1 MYSFYF
7 SVAIATIFLYNIITI
22 KERIKKVNTNFNID
36 NFIKNFEHNCNKVT
50 KKIFNKNELITS
62 YIKNRNQFCILIHGN
77 ADLVRYDLNG
87 NRTII
92 EHFSKNDIF
101 GEVFY
106 SVTTNNELLVE
117 AREKCEVLIYI
128 YDDIHNKC
136 RSNCKFHQEL
146 SENLPELILG
156 KVTKLNTRVEL
167 LTKRSTRDKL
177 LGYFSLLST
186 RTLSKTLFLPFSL
199 TDLAD
204 YLSVDRSAMMRELK
218 LLKDDGFI
226 EKNGNTITLLYK

>member
-1 MYSFYF
+1 M
-7 SVAIATIFLYNIITI
+7 IL
-22 KERIKKVNTNFNID
+22 NFDIE
-36 NFIKNFEHNCNKVT
+36 NFIKDFEKSCNKVQ
-50 KKIFNKNELITS
+50 KKIFTKNQVITS
-62 YIKNRNQFCILIHGN
+62 YIEKRNQFCILVSGN

-106 SVTTNNELLVE
+106 TVTTNNELSVE
-117 AREKCEVLIYI
+117 ARDRCEVLIYS
-128 YDDIHNKC
+128 YNDIHTKC
-136 RSNCKFHQEL
+136 RNNCKFHQVLAEY
-146 SENLPELILG
+146 LPELILS
-156 KVTKLNTRVEL
+156 KVTDLNMRVEL

-186 RTLSKTLFLPFSL
+186 RNFSKSITLPFSL

-204 YLSVDRSAMMRELK
+204 YLSVDRSAMMREIK
-218 LLKDDGFI
+218 LLREDGFI
-226 EKNGNTITLLYK
+226 EKQGNKITLLYK

>member
-1 MYSFYF
+1 MNQS
-7 SVAIATIFLYNIITI
+7 
-22 KERIKKVNTNFNID
+22 FNID
-36 NFIKNFEHNCNKVT
+36 NFIRNFEHCCNKVT
-50 KKIFNKNELITS
+50 KKTFNKNELITS
-62 YIKNRNQFCILIHGN
+62 YIKNRNQFCILISGN

-87 NRTII
+87 NRTIV
-92 EHFSKNDIF
+92 EHFTKNDIF

-136 RSNCKFHQEL
+136 KNNCKFHQEL
-146 SENLPELILG
+146 AENLPELILS
-156 KVTKLNTRVEL
+156 KVIKLNTRVEL

-177 LGYFSLLST
+177 LSYFSLLST
-186 RTLSKTLFLPFSL
+186 KTLSKTLFLPFSL

>member
-1 MYSFYF
+1 MNS
-7 SVAIATIFLYNIITI
+7 
-22 KERIKKVNTNFNID
+22 NFD
-36 NFIKNFEHNCNKVT
+36 VENFIKEFENNCNKVQ
-50 KKIFNKNELITS
+50 KKSFDKNQVITS
-62 YIKNRNQFCILIHGN
+62 YIQKRNQFCILISGN

-106 SVTTNNELLVE
+106 NVTTNNELSVE
-117 AREKCEVLIYI
+117 ARSKCEVLIYS
-128 YDDIHNKC
+128 YQDIHYKC
-136 RSNCKFHQEL
+136 KQNCKFHQKL
-146 SENLPELILG
+146 SEYLPELILD
-156 KVTKLNTRVEL
+156 KVTGLNMRVEL

-177 LGYFSLLST
+177 LGYFNLLST
-186 RTLSKTLFLPFSL
+186 RNLSKTFKLPFSL

-218 LLKDDGFI
+218 LLKEENFI
-226 EKNGNTITLLYK
+226 KKNGKMITLLYK

>member
-1 MYSFYF
+1 MNPS
-7 SVAIATIFLYNIITI
+7 
-22 KERIKKVNTNFNID
+22 FNID
-36 NFIKNFEHNCNKVT
+36 NFIKNFECNCTKVT
-50 KKIFNKNELITS
+50 KKTFNKNELITS
-62 YIKNRNQFCILIHGN
+62 YIKNRNQFCILISGN

-87 NRTII
+87 NRTIV
-92 EHFSKNDIF
+92 EHFTKNDIF

-106 SVTTNNELLVE
+106 SVATNNELLVE

-128 YDDIHNKC
+128 YNDIHTKC
-136 RSNCKFHQEL
+136 KNNCRFHQEL
-146 SENLPELILG
+146 AENLPELILS
-156 KVTKLNTRVEL
+156 KVIKLNTRVEL

-177 LGYFSLLST
+177 LSYFSLLSA

-226 EKNGNTITLLYK
+226 KKNGNTITLLYK